1 MNDSQDKKEDKR
13 IYLIGIISVLIIIS
27 LWVLTFFILKG
38 DDNRGTLG
46 DMFGTINALFSGLAF
61 AGIIF
66 TILLQRKELKLQRD
80 ELKSTRKEF
89 IIQNKTLK
97 AQRFENTF
105 FGLINLHNKIVNDF
119 DYKIGDDYKRPVE
132 IKSGRDVFYEAYR
145 ELRNELSK
153 TEVPLNL
160 SYLRMYGKHNTDFG
174 HYFRN
179 LYRTF
184 KIIDETEFVS
194 IQEIDDEIENK
205 ENEYDEQNFK
215 QQYKYTSILRA
226 QLSDYELFLLFYNC
240 QSRLG
245 IKFKPLVEKYS
256 LLKTMP
262 KHLIEHKEHWNL
274 FDKNAFGK
282 ENEKSPTHNNV

>member
-1 MNDSQDKKEDKR
+1 MDDSQDKKDDKR
-13 IYLIGIISVLIIIS
+13 IYVIGIISVLVILG
-27 LWVLTFFILKG
+27 LWILTFFLLKG
-38 DDNRGTLG
+38 VDNRGTLG

-89 IIQNKTLK
+89 IIQNRTLK

-105 FGLINLHNKIVNDF
+105 FGLINLHNQIVNDF
-119 DYKIGDDYKRPVE
+119 DYKVGDDYSKPIE
-132 IKSGRDVFYEAYR
+132 IKSGRDVFFEAYR
-145 ELRNELSK
+145 ELRSEISK
-153 TEVPLNL
+153 TDVTLNS
-160 SYLRMYGKHNTDFG
+160 SYLRMYSKHNTDFG

-184 KIIDETEFVS
+184 KIIDETEFVN
-194 IQEIDDEIENK
+194 IQEIDDEIEY
-205 ENEYDEQNFK
+205 EEQNFK
-215 QQYKYTSILRA
+215 QRYKYTSILRA

-245 IKFKPLVEKYS
+245 VKFKPLVEKYS
-256 LLKTMP
+256 LLKTIP
-262 KHLIEHKEHWNL
+262 KHLIEYKEHWNL
-274 FDKNAFGK
+274 FEKNAFGN
-282 ENEKSPTHNNV
+282 EN